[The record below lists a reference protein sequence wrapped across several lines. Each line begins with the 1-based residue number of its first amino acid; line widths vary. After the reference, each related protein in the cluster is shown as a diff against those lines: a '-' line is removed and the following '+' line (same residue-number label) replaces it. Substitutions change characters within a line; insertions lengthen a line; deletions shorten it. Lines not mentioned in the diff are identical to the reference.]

1 MTKKITTEI
10 TRKIILLAAAL
21 GLASS
26 ALAQGTGTSDS
37 AAETGKGLLG
47 QSYVNLGYTYTD
59 LHQSSVNYQGL
70 NFDYNQPLNT
80 GFDLNLNLGDARSST
95 YFGSRGR
102 QQTIGASAVAFTPG
116 LSWGRPF
123 ISVSGG
129 WIWTKYAGVSDNS
142 FLYGLQTGVEFQAT
156 KELSITPYV
165 GYTDA
170 TAMRIDN
177 KWGYGVKANYWL
189 TSQWGVTAGIGR
201 DNQVNTSYSIGTTFR
216 F

>member
-1 MTKKITTEI
+1 M
-10 TRKIILLAAAL
+10 KIILLAAAL

-26 ALAQGTGTSDS
+26 ALAQGAAGS
-37 AAETGKGLLG
+37 AAAPAASAADSVPDTGRGLLG

-80 GFDLNLNLGDARSST
+80 GFDLNLNLGNARSSE
-95 YFGSRGR
+95 YFGSRAR

-116 LSWGRPF
+116 LSWGRPYV
-123 ISVSGG
+123 SVSGG
-129 WIWTKYAGVSDNS
+129 WVWTKIAGVSDNS

-156 KELSITPYV
+156 KELSITPFV

-170 TAMRIDN
+170 TSMRIDN